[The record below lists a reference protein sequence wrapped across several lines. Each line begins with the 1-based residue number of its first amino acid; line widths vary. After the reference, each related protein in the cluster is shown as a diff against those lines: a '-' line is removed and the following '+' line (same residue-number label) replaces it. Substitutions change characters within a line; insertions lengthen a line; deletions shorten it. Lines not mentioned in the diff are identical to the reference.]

1 MRASSSDCADAP
13 GLAVFC
19 DYDGTFAKQDV
30 GSIIAQRF
38 AGERRPGLW
47 RRYERGELTAWEY
60 NMELFDGLRLPEAR
74 LEALLREMEPDPGA
88 LELVDWCRRH
98 GVPFRVLS
106 DGFDHN
112 LERLQAL
119 HGVRFDYDANR
130 LRYRDGV
137 WRIAA
142 GAPDADCGCG
152 TGVCKAQRIRSF
164 RKAQPRARTVHVG
177 NGRVSDLCGAREAD
191 VVFAKQTLAEE
202 LARLGLGY
210 QPFETLHDVRRGLEE
225 LLRESGYFSSSTA
238 SQPAT

>member
-1 MRASSSDCADAP
+1 MGAMRASSSDCADAP

-30 GSIIAQRF
+30 GSTIAQRF
-38 AGERRPGLW
+38 AGERRPELW

-88 LELVDWCRRH
+88 LELVDWCERH

-119 HGVRFDYDANR
+119 HGVRFAYDANR

-142 GAPDADCGCG
+142 GAPNADCGCG

-225 LLRESGYFSSSTA
+225 LLR
-238 SQPAT
+238 